1 MKMIRAELNEIV
13 IKHGL
18 WLKNEASG
26 SRADLSEADLSRAN
40 LPRANLSRANLP
52 RANLSGADLSGA
64 DLSGANLSGADLSGA
79 DLSGADLSG
88 ANLSWATLSWANLSW
103 ADLWGANLS
112 EADLSGANLSRADL
126 SEASMTA
133 GIKIVSVSGIGSSR
147 RLTNYRVDTDEV
159 WCGCFK
165 GTLAEFADEVKNTH
179 KDNPQRLA
187 DYEAAIAFFKAAK
200 KSFAAMNKEN
210 GK

>member
-40 LPRANLSRANLP
+40 LPRANLSRANLS
-52 RANLSGADLSGA
+52 RANLSGADLSW
-64 DLSGANLSGADLSGA
+64 
-79 DLSGADLSG
+79 

-187 DYEAAIAFFKAAK
+187 DYEAAIVFFKAAK

>member
-1 MKMIRAELNEIV
+1 MKISQEQLDEIV
-13 IKHGL
+13 KKHGL

-26 SRADLSEADLSRAN
+26 SR
-40 LPRANLSRANLP
+40 
-52 RANLSGADLSGA
+52 
-64 DLSGANLSGADLSGA
+64 
-79 DLSGADLSG
+79 
-88 ANLSWATLSWANLSW
+88 
-103 ADLWGANLS
+103 ANLS

-187 DYEAAIAFFKAAK
+187 DYEAAIVFFKAAK
-200 KSFAAMNKEN
+200 KSFDAMNKESE
-210 GK
+210 K